1 MKLAHQIELSVF
13 SYPEE
18 DFERIN
24 KAFLELLPFDCEK
37 EKVKVEKTE
46 AEGFGQKKII
56 ILKATVVKTSN
67 TNDFLGNILIKL
79 SDDDRKT
86 ILRQIE
92 SRLDE
97 ELNFFLRLDKGELIK
112 HSRLRLTDSGKCF
125 HIKISVAA
133 FPKKMETAKEIV
145 RKLFEKRL
153 IF

>member
-18 DFERIN
+18 ELEQIHR
-24 KAFLELLPFDCEK
+24 AFLGLLPFDCEK
-37 EKVKVEKTE
+37 ENIKVEKTE
-46 AEGFGQKKII
+46 AEGFAQKKIA
-56 ILKATVVKTSN
+56 ILKAVIVKASN

-97 ELNFFLRLDKGELIK
+97 ELDFFLRLDKDEWVK
-112 HSRLRLTDSGKCF
+112 NRRLAPTDSGKCF

-133 FPKKMETAKEIV
+133 FP
-145 RKLFEKRL
+145 RKRKVAIGILEDLFKQ
-153 IF
+153 

>member
-18 DFERIN
+18 ELEQIN

-67 TNDFLGNILIKL
+67 TNDFLENILI
-79 SDDDRKT
+79 T
-86 ILRQIE
+86 
-92 SRLDE
+92 
-97 ELNFFLRLDKGELIK
+97 
-112 HSRLRLTDSGKCF
+112 
-125 HIKISVAA
+125 
-133 FPKKMETAKEIV
+133 
-145 RKLFEKRL
+145 
-153 IF
+153 